1 MLLECYLQKGK
12 SGRSKINKPQTLT
25 DFVNGDSFCHAG
37 DEVILDRVH
46 SLKGSL
52 EVQTS
57 VVQEIIEEAELFK
70 KRALIEKLSTHL
82 GHLQE
87 RLSPSS
93 DVIEVSKKKR

>member
-1 MLLECYLQKGK
+1 MQNVIVKRENQSDVRLTNHKHF
-12 SGRSKINKPQTLT
+12 INR
-25 DFVNGDSFCHAG
+25 DSFCHAG
-37 DEVILDRVH
+37 DEAILDRVGN
-46 SLKGSL
+46 LKGSL

-70 KRALIEKLSTHL
+70 KRALIEKLSAHL

-87 RLSPSS
+87 RLSPNS